1 MVANAY
7 IVIASRDGLSRLPLM
22 DVFDKRI
29 KLDKGELI
37 CQIIIKRDYL
47 DLPSIHVKRTKYE
60 KIDYPLITLVAL
72 K

>member
-60 KIDYPLITLVAL
+60 K
-72 K
+72 